1 MLHYV
6 TTIEIWLYLISNNC
20 SNSKRRRS
28 RTCVW
33 QQRYYVISWRSA
45 NTFPRNSC
53 FIVFIRLWQIK
64 ARETIFYSKSQRS
77 GQSQGVC
84 TDYDWLCWS
93 WHTASAWTRGL
104 SCSVSQSPPRWL
116 ISLLPRSSLKRCSTT
131 WALGR
136 EDHSS
141 YIHGTV
147 FMLILVELCHIVRS
161 NSSSSG
167 TII

>member
-6 TTIEIWLYLISNNC
+6 TTVEIWWYLISNNC

-28 RTCVW
+28 RTYVW

-45 NTFPRNSC
+45 NTCPRNSWQFQC

-64 ARETIFYSKSQRS
+64 ARETIVYSKSQWS

-84 TDYDWLCWS
+84 TDYDWLGWS

-116 ISLLPRSSLKRCSTT
+116 ISLRPRSSLKRCSTT
-131 WALGR
+131 WGIWRYGHWAER
-136 EDHSS
+136 
-141 YIHGTV
+141 I
-147 FMLILVELCHIVRS
+147 IPAI
-161 NSSSSG
+161 SG
-167 TII
+167 GD

>member
-6 TTIEIWLYLISNNC
+6 TTVEIWWYLISNNC

-28 RTCVW
+28 RTYVW

-45 NTFPRNSC
+45 NTCPLNSGQFQC

-77 GQSQGVC
+77 GQSQEVC

-104 SCSVSQSPPRWL
+104 SCSVSMSPPRWL
-116 ISLLPRSSLKRCSTT
+116 ISLRPRSSLKDARWLEESGDVDT
-131 WALGR
+131 

-141 YIHGTV
+141 YIHGDCV
-147 FMLILVELCHIVRS
+147 HACIGGAVSHCQIK
-161 NSSSSG
+161 
-167 TII
+167 